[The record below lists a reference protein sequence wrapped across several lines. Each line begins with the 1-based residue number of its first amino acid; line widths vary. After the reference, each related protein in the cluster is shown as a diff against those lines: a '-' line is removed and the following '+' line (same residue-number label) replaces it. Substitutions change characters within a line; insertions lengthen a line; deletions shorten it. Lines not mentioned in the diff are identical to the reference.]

1 MGVVYIP
8 GALQEKLE
16 PMVIEPCSHASEGT
30 LCTQFYPYTDEM
42 DLASSPGFH
51 NFPTLQPRDKA
62 KMDPLTT
69 SPTAVCSA
77 KSYYKPKY

>member
-42 DLASSPGFH
+42 DLASSPGSH

-69 SPTAVCSA
+69 SPTAGL
-77 KSYYKPKY
+77 